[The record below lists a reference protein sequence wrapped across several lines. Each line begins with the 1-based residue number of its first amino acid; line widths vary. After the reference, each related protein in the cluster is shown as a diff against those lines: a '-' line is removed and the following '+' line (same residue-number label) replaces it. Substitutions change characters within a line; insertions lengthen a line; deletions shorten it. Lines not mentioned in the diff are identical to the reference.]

1 MRFRVDLRRQLV
13 IQSALMLAAFLAHCW
28 LQRTGIGKYTK
39 PDPTPFELFNMTLQ
53 VSTTV
58 GMSSCVPDNTPSQ
71 AVTALHTLLIFLVL
85 AL

>member
-1 MRFRVDLRRQLV
+1 MRIQIDLRRQIV
-13 IQSALMLAAFLAHCW
+13 IQVALVLASFSAHLW
-28 LQRTGIGKYTK
+28 LHSNGIGKYTK

-58 GMSSCVPDNTPSQ
+58 GMSTCIPDNTPSQ
-71 AVTALHTLLIFLVL
+71 AVTAVHTLMIFLVL